1 MKDNIT
7 HSETIYGTIPSK
19 SNSYTIG
26 RVNGQPKIVK
36 SNLMKSYERSFTQ
49 QCVKYRGR
57 SISTPFRLVVDVY
70 YPDYVHDLD
79 NSLKGLLDCLQYV
92 GAITD
97 DNLCVEI
104 QARRHYDKFRPRVE
118 FQIEE
123 INEQKKLF

>member
-1 MKDNIT
+1 MT
-7 HSETIYGTIPSK
+7 TETIYGTIPSK

-26 RVNGQPKIVK
+26 RVNGQPRIVK
-36 SNLMKSYERSFTQ
+36 SNSMKSYERSFTQ

-118 FQIEE
+118 YLIEE

>member
-1 MKDNIT
+1 
-7 HSETIYGTIPSK
+7 
-19 SNSYTIG
+19 
-26 RVNGQPKIVK
+26 
-36 SNLMKSYERSFTQ
+36 MKSYERSFTQ
-49 QCVKYRGR
+49 QCVKYRDR

-118 FQIEE
+118 FLIAE